1 MLQNAPV
8 HWFAHP
14 LSHIPVNLLHGAPF
28 LQWPGQSMHN
38 LFDMYLLPV
47 HTIQS
52 IVSAF
57 GSEHPC
63 IQDPLKASQPPVQL
77 EEQSLVHPFE
87 YLPESQPTKLPT
99 EFGPVVLHSI

>member
-1 MLQNAPV
+1 MKNKYLK
-8 HWFAHP
+8 
-14 LSHIPVNLLHGAPF
+14 SPF
-28 LQWPGQSMHN
+28 LHN
-38 LFDMYLLPV
+38 KKEIFLLNGLP
-47 HTIQS
+47 IQS

-87 YLPESQPTKLPT
+87 YLPESQP
-99 EFGPVVLHSI
+99 